1 MSDERLDLEK
11 PRYDQSHFWGRFQ
24 HFFAVTNPLNGLAT
38 DRDLQNAA
46 TLLQQ
51 YKLGEEPRGTTS
63 DRVWRAKTLYE
74 SAFHPDT
81 GEKQVKLHTGRWKT
95 HQLKKTRCI
104 RLTRLLIAPCRQR

>member
-81 GEKQVKLHTGRWKT
+81 GEKQNVIGRMSFQVPGGMIITGG
-95 HQLKKTRCI
+95 
-104 RLTRLLIAPCRQR
+104 LLAFYK

>member
-51 YKLGEEPRGTTS
+51 YK
-63 DRVWRAKTLYE
+63 
-74 SAFHPDT
+74 
-81 GEKQVKLHTGRWKT
+81 
-95 HQLKKTRCI
+95 
-104 RLTRLLIAPCRQR
+104 